1 MFRTYR
7 VPFGIN
13 DWWATKLGSN
23 PLIGWRA
30 CIEEPEFVDMVVG
43 INAEDDFYV
52 FRWSTEL
59 DSLRTMIADAEME
72 RQGFVLVDYE
82 YA

>member
-7 VPFGIN
+7 APFGIT
-13 DWWATKLGSN
+13 DWWNTKLGVN
-23 PLIGWRA
+23 PLTTWRA
-30 CIEEPEFVDMVVG
+30 CIKEPEFVDLVVG
-43 INAEDDFYV
+43 FNAEDDFYV
-52 FRWSTEL
+52 FRWLTEL

-72 RQGFVLVDYE
+72 RHGFVLVDYE